1 MAEVAG
7 FLGMPL
13 HPAQRLILDVSMEL
27 DPKTNTLV
35 YSTVIILIHRQFGKS
50 SLTLPRWVYRARRW
64 PNQDMIYT
72 AQRGKW
78 ATKKFKTDFVRK
90 LRASPLVE
98 SPVRATR
105 IAEGAHYRVL
115 MGSGAEGI
123 EFPNGSTIT
132 VSAPGEDSG
141 HGTTLDE
148 AVVDEAFVHETAD
161 VDSGF
166 GTPMITR
173 GRMARESR
181 GQVTPGPQKWIV
193 SAGGHDRSTY
203 LLDKRAIGRAA
214 VERGDDE
221 GICYFEWSCPEDWDI
236 TDRSLWWFYI
246 PALGHLMDEK
256 DVARELAEEKSE
268 HKEEWRRAYATQFHD
283 RRNVEESPISVDD
296 WGRLVD
302 TSSEPTGRLVY
313 GVAVSVDRQH
323 ASIGVAAPS
332 TRGGLHVELVA
343 AGAGTGWV
351 VGRLAEILAA
361 HGGAAVAVDP
371 GSPAG
376 SLVGEIERALVG
388 TGVELVKMSARD
400 HAAACGA
407 LVDRVSPPDGQAP
420 GIRHV
425 GQGPVDAA
433 VAGAKKRQLLA
444 DAWALDR
451 KKPEVDVSPLES
463 IVMALGGCLR
473 LPDEVEDDN
482 VSVYEER
489 GFVEW

>member
-1 MAEVAG
+1 
-7 FLGMPL
+7 
-13 HPAQRLILDVSMEL
+13 MEL
-27 DPKTNTLV
+27 DPDSNTLV

-50 SLTLPRWVYRARRW
+50 SLTLPRWVMRARRW
-64 PNQDMIYT
+64 SNQDMIYT

-115 MGSGAEGI
+115 MGSGMEGI

-148 AVVDEAFVHETAD
+148 AVVDEAFVHEDND

-181 GQVTPGPQKWIV
+181 GLLTPGPQKWII
-193 SAGGHDRSTY
+193 SAGGHERSTY
-203 LLDKRAIGRAA
+203 LADKRDIGRAA
-214 VERGDDE
+214 VERDDAE
-221 GICYFEWSCPEDWDI
+221 GICYFEWSCPLDWDI
-236 TDRSLWWFYI
+236 NDQSLWWYFI

-256 DVARELAEEKSE
+256 DVAKELAEEKSPQ
-268 HKEEWRRAYATQFHD
+268 KEEWRRAYGTQFHD
-283 RRNVEESPISVDD
+283 RRETDESPISVED

-302 TSSEPTGRLVY
+302 TDSEPTGRLVY
-313 GVAVSVDRQH
+313 GLAVSVDRQH
-323 ASIGVAAPS
+323 TSIGVAAPS
-332 TRGGLHVELVA
+332 SKGGLHVELVA

-351 VGRLAEILAA
+351 VESLVGILAR

-376 SLVGEIERALVG
+376 SLVGELERALAPL
-388 TGVELVKMSARD
+388 GVELIKMSARD

-407 LVDRVSPPDGQAP
+407 LVDRVSPPDGQVP
-420 GIRHV
+420 GVRHI
-425 GQGPVDAA
+425 GQVPVNDA
-433 VAGAKKRQLLA
+433 VAGAKKRNLA

-451 KKPEVDVSPLES
+451 KKPDVDISPLES
-463 IVMALGGCLR
+463 IVMALGGVLR
-473 LPDEVEDDN
+473 LPDEVVEDS
-482 VSVYEER
+482 VTVYEAR